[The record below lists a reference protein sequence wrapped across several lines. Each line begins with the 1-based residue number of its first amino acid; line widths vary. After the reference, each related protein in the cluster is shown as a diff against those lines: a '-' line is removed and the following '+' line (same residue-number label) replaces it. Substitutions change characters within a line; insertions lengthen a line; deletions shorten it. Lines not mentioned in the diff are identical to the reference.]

1 MPNRSYTVNVRKTT
15 AASTTADNTLTAIE
29 RSSPAAITLAMKK
42 EDIQNI
48 NFIVFRAIN
57 KYDLTGTVDTEPEW
71 LHTLEVRPSS
81 AIYLNRSSLS
91 NDPLYS
97 VSSLSVIIM
106 IGIRC

>member
-1 MPNRSYTVNVRKTT
+1 MPNRSYTVSVRKTT
-15 AASTTADNTLTAIE
+15 AAAATAATDNTLTAIE
-29 RSSPAAITLAMKK
+29 RSSPSAITLAMKK

-81 AIYLNRSSLS
+81 AIYLNRRYL
-91 NDPLYS
+91 
-97 VSSLSVIIM
+97 I
-106 IGIRC
+106 